1 MNDIAH
7 TLYTVVQYVLGF
19 GPTVLL
25 PLVLFFLALFFKV
38 KPAKALRS
46 SLIVGIGFVGIYAIF
61 DILTRNVGPAAQ
73 AMVERTGISLP
84 VVDLGWPPLA
94 AITWGSPIA
103 PFVIPLTMLI
113 NVAMLALNKTRTV
126 DVAMLALNK
135 TRTVDV
141 AMLALNKT
149 RTVDVDMWN
158 YWHFALA
165 GTLVY
170 YSTGSFVLGLS
181 AAAIAAIVVLK
192 LADWSAPLV
201 AKYFGLEGISLP
213 TLSSVVFFPIG
224 LLFDKIIDKI
234 PGVNRI
240 HIDPENVQKKMGI
253 FGEPMMVGT
262 ILGVLLG
269 IIAGYDFKHILLL
282 GISIGGVMFILP
294 RMVRILM
301 EGLLPLSE
309 AIKKYLNAK
318 YPGRDDLF
326 IGLDIAVAVGNPA
339 IISTALILTP
349 ISVFIAFL
357 LPGNK
362 VLPLGDLANLAV
374 MASMIVLACRGN
386 IFRAVITAIPV
397 IVADLWIATKIAP
410 FITGMAKDVN
420 FKMAEGSSGQV
431 SSFLDGGNPFRFWLL
446 EIFNGNIVA
455 IGLIPV
461 LALIIYGVF
470 RLTKG
475 TVYA

>member
-7 TLYTVVQYVLGF
+7 TLYTVVQYLLGF

-61 DILTRNVGPAAQ
+61 DILTSNVGPAAQ

-113 NVAMLALNKTRTV
+113 N
-126 DVAMLALNK
+126 
-135 TRTVDV
+135 V

-446 EIFNGNIVA
+446 EIFNGNIIA

>member
-61 DILTRNVGPAAQ
+61 DILTSNVGPAAQ

-126 DVAMLALNK
+126 DV
-135 TRTVDV
+135 
-141 AMLALNKT
+141 
-149 RTVDVDMWN
+149 DMWN
-158 YWHFALA
+158 CWHFALA

-446 EIFNGNIVA
+446 EIFNGNIIA

>member
-1 MNDIAH
+1 H

-61 DILTRNVGPAAQ
+61 DILTSNVGPAAQ

-113 NVAMLALNKTRTV
+113 N
-126 DVAMLALNK
+126 
-135 TRTVDV
+135 V

-397 IVADLWIATKIAP
+397 IVADLWIATNIAP

-446 EIFNGNIVA
+446 EIFNGNIIA

>member
-61 DILTRNVGPAAQ
+61 DILTSNVGPAAQ

-113 NVAMLALNKTRTV
+113 N
-126 DVAMLALNK
+126 
-135 TRTVDV
+135 V

-446 EIFNGNIVA
+446 EIFNVNIVA

>member
-61 DILTRNVGPAAQ
+61 DILTSNVGPAAQ

-113 NVAMLALNKTRTV
+113 N
-126 DVAMLALNK
+126 
-135 TRTVDV
+135 V

-397 IVADLWIATKIAP
+397 IVADLWIATKIAL
-410 FITGMAKDVN
+410 FITSMAKDVN

-446 EIFNGNIVA
+446 EIFNGNIIA

>member
-1 MNDIAH
+1 MSWGLAQRF
-7 TLYTVVQYVLGF
+7 YCRWS
-19 GPTVLL
+19 
-25 PLVLFFLALFFKV
+25 FFLALFFKV

-61 DILTRNVGPAAQ
+61 DILTSNVGPAAQ

-113 NVAMLALNKTRTV
+113 N
-126 DVAMLALNK
+126 
-135 TRTVDV
+135 V

-240 HIDPENVQKKMGI
+240 HIDPENVQK
-253 FGEPMMVGT
+253 
-262 ILGVLLG
+262 
-269 IIAGYDFKHILLL
+269 
-282 GISIGGVMFILP
+282 
-294 RMVRILM
+294 
-301 EGLLPLSE
+301 
-309 AIKKYLNAK
+309 N
-318 YPGRDDLF
+318 
-326 IGLDIAVAVGNPA
+326 GN
-339 IISTALILTP
+339 L
-349 ISVFIAFL
+349 
-357 LPGNK
+357 
-362 VLPLGDLANLAV
+362 
-374 MASMIVLACRGN
+374 R
-386 IFRAVITAIPV
+386 RAY
-397 IVADLWIATKIAP
+397 
-410 FITGMAKDVN
+410 
-420 FKMAEGSSGQV
+420 
-431 SSFLDGGNPFRFWLL
+431 DGGYYS
-446 EIFNGNIVA
+446 G
-455 IGLIPV
+455 GLVGHHCRI
-461 LALIIYGVF
+461 
-470 RLTKG
+470 
-475 TVYA
+475 

>member
-61 DILTRNVGPAAQ
+61 DILTSNVGPAAQ

-113 NVAMLALNKTRTV
+113 N
-126 DVAMLALNK
+126 
-135 TRTVDV
+135 V

-234 PGVNRI
+234 PGINRI

-446 EIFNGNIVA
+446 EIFNGNIIA

-461 LALIIYGVF
+461 LALVIYGVF

>member
-1 MNDIAH
+1 MPSL
-7 TLYTVVQYVLGF
+7 TYV
-19 GPTVLL
+19 T
-25 PLVLFFLALFFKV
+25 
-38 KPAKALRS
+38 S
-46 SLIVGIGFVGIYAIF
+46 
-61 DILTRNVGPAAQ
+61 NVGPAAQ

-113 NVAMLALNKTRTV
+113 N
-126 DVAMLALNK
+126 
-135 TRTVDV
+135 V

-240 HIDPENVQKKMGI
+240 HIDPENVQKKLGI

-446 EIFNGNIVA
+446 EIFNGNIIA

>member
-61 DILTRNVGPAAQ
+61 DILTSNVGPAAQ

-126 DVAMLALNK
+126 DVG
-135 TRTVDV
+135 
-141 AMLALNKT
+141 
-149 RTVDVDMWN
+149 MWN

-446 EIFNGNIVA
+446 EIFNGNIIA

>member
-1 MNDIAH
+1 MNDMAH

-61 DILTRNVGPAAQ
+61 DILTSNVGPAAQ

-126 DVAMLALNK
+126 DV
-135 TRTVDV
+135 
-141 AMLALNKT
+141 
-149 RTVDVDMWN
+149 DMWN

-192 LADWSAPLV
+192 VADWSAPLV

-234 PGVNRI
+234 PGLNRI
-240 HIDPENVQKKMGI
+240 HIDPESVQKRLGI

-262 ILGVLLG
+262 ILGILLG

-397 IVADLWIATKIAP
+397 IIADLWIATKIAP

-431 SSFLDGGNPFRFWLL
+431 SSFLDGGNPFRYWLL
-446 EIFNGNIVA
+446 EIFNGNMIA
-455 IGLIPV
+455 IGLVPV
-461 LALIIYGVF
+461 IALIIYAIF

>member
-61 DILTRNVGPAAQ
+61 DILTSNVGPAAQ

-126 DVAMLALNK
+126 DVN
-135 TRTVDV
+135 
-141 AMLALNKT
+141 
-149 RTVDVDMWN
+149 MWN

-446 EIFNGNIVA
+446 EIFNGNIIA

-461 LALIIYGVF
+461 LALVIYGVF

>member
-61 DILTRNVGPAAQ
+61 DILTSNVGPAAQ

-113 NVAMLALNKTRTV
+113 N
-126 DVAMLALNK
+126 
-135 TRTVDV
+135 V

-362 VLPLGDLANLAV
+362 VLPPGDLANLAV

-446 EIFNGNIVA
+446 EIFNGNIIA

-461 LALIIYGVF
+461 LALVIYGVF

>member
-61 DILTRNVGPAAQ
+61 DILTSNVGPAAQ

-126 DVAMLALNK
+126 DV
-135 TRTVDV
+135 
-141 AMLALNKT
+141 
-149 RTVDVDMWN
+149 DMWN

-192 LADWSAPLV
+192 VADWSAPLV

-234 PGVNRI
+234 PGLNRI
-240 HIDPENVQKKMGI
+240 HIDPESVQKRLGI

-262 ILGVLLG
+262 ILGILLG

-397 IVADLWIATKIAP
+397 IIADLWIATKIAP

-431 SSFLDGGNPFRFWLL
+431 SSFLDGGNPFRYWLL
-446 EIFNGNIVA
+446 EIFNGNMIA
-455 IGLIPV
+455 IGLVPV
-461 LALIIYGVF
+461 IALFIYAIF

>member
-1 MNDIAH
+1 
-7 TLYTVVQYVLGF
+7 
-19 GPTVLL
+19 
-25 PLVLFFLALFFKV
+25 
-38 KPAKALRS
+38 S

-61 DILTRNVGPAAQ
+61 DILTSNVGPAAQ

-113 NVAMLALNKTRTV
+113 N
-126 DVAMLALNK
+126 
-135 TRTVDV
+135 V

-446 EIFNGNIVA
+446 EIFNGNIIA

>member
-1 MNDIAH
+1 
-7 TLYTVVQYVLGF
+7 LYTVVQYVLGF

-61 DILTRNVGPAAQ
+61 DILTSNVGPAAQ

-113 NVAMLALNKTRTV
+113 N
-126 DVAMLALNK
+126 
-135 TRTVDV
+135 V

-446 EIFNGNIVA
+446 EIFNGNIIA

-461 LALIIYGVF
+461 LALVIYGVF

>member
-61 DILTRNVGPAAQ
+61 DILTSNVGPAAQ

-113 NVAMLALNKTRTV
+113 N
-126 DVAMLALNK
+126 
-135 TRTVDV
+135 V

-240 HIDPENVQKKMGI
+240 HINPENVQKKMGI

-269 IIAGYDFKHILLL
+269 IISGYDFKYILLL

-446 EIFNGNIVA
+446 EIFNGNIIA

-461 LALIIYGVF
+461 LALVIYGVF

>member
-61 DILTRNVGPAAQ
+61 DILTSNVGPAAQ

-113 NVAMLALNKTRTV
+113 N
-126 DVAMLALNK
+126 
-135 TRTVDV
+135 V

-397 IVADLWIATKIAP
+397 IVADLWIVTKIAP

-446 EIFNGNIVA
+446 EIFNGNIIA

>member
-46 SLIVGIGFVGIYAIF
+46 SLSVGIGFVGIYAIF
-61 DILTRNVGPAAQ
+61 DILTSNVGPAAQ

-113 NVAMLALNKTRTV
+113 N
-126 DVAMLALNK
+126 
-135 TRTVDV
+135 V

-446 EIFNGNIVA
+446 EIFNGNIIA

>member
-61 DILTRNVGPAAQ
+61 DILTSNVGPAAQ

-113 NVAMLALNKTRTV
+113 NVAMLA
-126 DVAMLALNK
+126 M
-135 TRTVDV
+135 
-141 AMLALNKT
+141 NKT

-192 LADWSAPLV
+192 VADWSAPLV

-224 LLFDKIIDKI
+224 LLFNKIIDKI
-234 PGVNRI
+234 PGLNRI
-240 HIDPENVQKKMGI
+240 HIDPESVQKRLGI

-262 ILGVLLG
+262 ILGILLG

-397 IVADLWIATKIAP
+397 IIADLWIATKIAP

-431 SSFLDGGNPFRFWLL
+431 SSFLDGGNPFRYWLL
-446 EIFNGNIVA
+446 EIFNGNMIA
-455 IGLIPV
+455 IGLVPV
-461 LALIIYGVF
+461 IALIIYAIF

>member
-61 DILTRNVGPAAQ
+61 DILTSNVGPAAQ

-126 DVAMLALNK
+126 DV
-135 TRTVDV
+135 
-141 AMLALNKT
+141 
-149 RTVDVDMWN
+149 DMWN

-192 LADWSAPLV
+192 VADWSAPLV

-234 PGVNRI
+234 PGLNRI
-240 HIDPENVQKKMGI
+240 HIDPESVQKRLGI

-262 ILGVLLG
+262 ILGILLG

-339 IISTALILTP
+339 IISTALILPP

-397 IVADLWIATKIAP
+397 IIADLWIATKIAP

-431 SSFLDGGNPFRFWLL
+431 SSFLDGGNPFRYWLL
-446 EIFNGNIVA
+446 EIFNGNMIA
-455 IGLIPV
+455 IGLVPV
-461 LALIIYGVF
+461 IALIIYAIF

>member
-61 DILTRNVGPAAQ
+61 DILTSNVGPAAQ

-113 NVAMLALNKTRTV
+113 NVAMLA
-126 DVAMLALNK
+126 M
-135 TRTVDV
+135 
-141 AMLALNKT
+141 NKT

-192 LADWSAPLV
+192 VADWSAPLV

-234 PGVNRI
+234 PGLNRI
-240 HIDPENVQKKMGI
+240 HIDPESVQKRLGI

-262 ILGVLLG
+262 ILGILLG

-397 IVADLWIATKIAP
+397 IIADLWIATKIAP

-420 FKMAEGSSGQV
+420 FKMAEGSNGQV
-431 SSFLDGGNPFRFWLL
+431 SSFLDGGNPFRYWLL
-446 EIFNGNIVA
+446 EIFNGNMIA
-455 IGLIPV
+455 IGLVPV
-461 LALIIYGVF
+461 IALIIYAIF

>member
-61 DILTRNVGPAAQ
+61 DILTSNVGPAAQ

-113 NVAMLALNKTRTV
+113 N
-126 DVAMLALNK
+126 
-135 TRTVDV
+135 V

-431 SSFLDGGNPFRFWLL
+431 SSILDGGNPFRFWLL

>member
-61 DILTRNVGPAAQ
+61 DILTSNVGPAAQ

-113 NVAMLALNKTRTV
+113 N
-126 DVAMLALNK
+126 
-135 TRTVDV
+135 V

-326 IGLDIAVAVGNPA
+326 IGLDIAVAVGNPT

-446 EIFNGNIVA
+446 EIFNGNIIA

>member
-61 DILTRNVGPAAQ
+61 DILTSNVGPAAQ

-113 NVAMLALNKTRTV
+113 N
-126 DVAMLALNK
+126 
-135 TRTVDV
+135 V

-262 ILGVLLG
+262 ILEVLLG

-446 EIFNGNIVA
+446 EIFNGNIIA

>member
-61 DILTRNVGPAAQ
+61 DILTSNVGPAAQ

-126 DVAMLALNK
+126 DV
-135 TRTVDV
+135 
-141 AMLALNKT
+141 
-149 RTVDVDMWN
+149 DMWN

-165 GTLVY
+165 VTLVY

-192 LADWSAPLV
+192 VADWSAPLV

-234 PGVNRI
+234 PGLNRI
-240 HIDPENVQKKMGI
+240 HIDPESVQKRLGI

-262 ILGVLLG
+262 ILGILLG

-397 IVADLWIATKIAP
+397 IIADLWIATKIAP

-431 SSFLDGGNPFRFWLL
+431 SSFLDGGNPFRYWLL
-446 EIFNGNIVA
+446 EIFNGNMIA
-455 IGLIPV
+455 IGLVPV
-461 LALIIYGVF
+461 IALIIYAIF

>member
-61 DILTRNVGPAAQ
+61 DILTSNVGPAAQ

-113 NVAMLALNKTRTV
+113 N
-126 DVAMLALNK
+126 
-135 TRTVDV
+135 V

-446 EIFNGNIVA
+446 EIFNGNIIA

-475 TVYA
+475 TVYT

>member
-61 DILTRNVGPAAQ
+61 DILTSNVGPAAQ

-113 NVAMLALNKTRTV
+113 NI
-126 DVAMLALNK
+126 
-135 TRTVDV
+135 

-446 EIFNGNIVA
+446 EIFNGNIIA

>member
-7 TLYTVVQYVLGF
+7 TLYNIVQYILGF
-19 GPTVLL
+19 GPTVML
-25 PLVLFFLALFFKV
+25 PLVLFILALFFKV

-46 SLIVGIGFVGIYAIF
+46 SLTVGIGFVGIYAIF
-61 DILTRNVGPAAQ
+61 DILTSNVGPAAQ
-73 AMVERTGISLP
+73 AMVERTGIILP
-84 VVDLGWPPLA
+84 VVDLGWPPLS

-103 PFVIPLTMLI
+103 PFVIPLTILI
-113 NVAMLALNKTRTV
+113 N
-126 DVAMLALNK
+126 
-135 TRTVDV
+135 V

-170 YSTGSFVLGLS
+170 YSSGSLFFGLL
-181 AAAIAAIVVLK
+181 AAAIAAVVVLK

-201 AKYFGLEGISLP
+201 QKYFGLEGISLP
-213 TLSSVVFFPIG
+213 TLSSVVFFPVG
-224 LLFDKIIDKI
+224 LLVDKIIDHI
-234 PGVNRI
+234 PGLNRI
-240 HIDPENVQKKMGI
+240 HIDPETVQKKFGI

-262 ILGVLLG
+262 ILGIFLG
-269 IIAGYDFKHILLL
+269 VIAGYDFKKVLLL

-318 YPGRDDLF
+318 YPDRDDLY

-339 IISTALILTP
+339 IISTALLLTP
-349 ISVFIAFL
+349 ISVFIAFV
-357 LPGNK
+357 LPGNE

-374 MASMIVLACRGN
+374 MASMIALASRGN
-386 IFRAVITAIPV
+386 IFRTVLAAIPV
-397 IVADLWIATKIAP
+397 IIADLWIATKIAP

-420 FKMAEGSSGQV
+420 FKFAEGSSGQV

-446 EIFNGNIVA
+446 EIFNGNLIA
-455 IGLIPV
+455 IALVPV
-461 LALIIYGVF
+461 IALVLYGIF
-470 RLTKG
+470 RMTRS

>member
-61 DILTRNVGPAAQ
+61 DILTSNVGPAAQ

-113 NVAMLALNKTRTV
+113 N
-126 DVAMLALNK
+126 
-135 TRTVDV
+135 V

-318 YPGRDDLF
+318 YPSRDDLF

-446 EIFNGNIVA
+446 EIFNGNIIA

>member
-61 DILTRNVGPAAQ
+61 DILTSNVGPAAQ

-113 NVAMLALNKTRTV
+113 N
-126 DVAMLALNK
+126 
-135 TRTVDV
+135 V

-234 PGVNRI
+234 TGVNRI

-446 EIFNGNIVA
+446 EIFNGNIIA

>member
-61 DILTRNVGPAAQ
+61 DILTSNVGPAAQ

-113 NVAMLALNKTRTV
+113 NVAMLALNKTRI
-126 DVAMLALNK
+126 
-135 TRTVDV
+135 
-141 AMLALNKT
+141 
-149 RTVDVDMWN
+149 VDVDMWN

-446 EIFNGNIVA
+446 EIFNGNIIA

>member
-61 DILTRNVGPAAQ
+61 DILTSNVGPAAQ

-113 NVAMLALNKTRTV
+113 N
-126 DVAMLALNK
+126 
-135 TRTVDV
+135 V

-386 IFRAVITAIPV
+386 IFRAVITEIPV

-446 EIFNGNIVA
+446 EIFNGNIIA

>member
-61 DILTRNVGPAAQ
+61 DILTSNVGPAAQ

-113 NVAMLALNKTRTV
+113 N
-126 DVAMLALNK
+126 
-135 TRTVDV
+135 V

-326 IGLDIAVAVGNPA
+326 IGLDIAVAVGNTA

-446 EIFNGNIVA
+446 EIFNGNIIA

-461 LALIIYGVF
+461 LALVIYGVF

>member
-61 DILTRNVGPAAQ
+61 DILTSNVGPAAQ

-94 AITWGSPIA
+94 AITWDSPIA

-113 NVAMLALNKTRTV
+113 N
-126 DVAMLALNK
+126 
-135 TRTVDV
+135 V

-446 EIFNGNIVA
+446 EIFNGNIIA

-461 LALIIYGVF
+461 LALVIYGVF